1 MIGKKRKRPLKIPR
15 KRKKRRLPSYP
26 KVDYQTPRLQNIVS
40 VICSNT
46 KFDHAL
52 FSRVM
57 ENYEYFKDKF
67 AAASV
72 RFTMPDGMRSTC
84 LLYAT
89 GKVIVVGSTSEL
101 IAKGVGNIC
110 LHEVGK
116 IREKKFVKNE
126 NPKSRYFYDKIKYV
140 PKSRSINCGQMRT
153 SNTVCKCDLESK
165 KVYLNEIRDNNQKNA
180 KYSPEAF
187 PGAIYRGK
195 WATYLLFESKDPKN
209 SDAVALIL
217 GLSNMS
223 NLPMAKNELD
233 GIVDDSVKRKESMD
247 IISRHI
253 WELSNNK
260 EYEKASHSKE
270 EMVKFVEMERTRT
283 KEMRKKIKNRKK
295 FISTEIKRNYTKK
308 NPNQEGN
315 FENRLTAHYSFG
327 KYVNTD
333 KRIVDGI
340 ISDEVRETIS
350 SDDFCPR
357 VDHLLS
363 KFNNVY

>member
-1 MIGKKRKRPLKIPR
+1 MIIRKKRKRPLRIPR
-15 KRKKRRLPSYP
+15 KKNKRRRLE
-26 KVDYQTPRLQNIVS
+26 VDYRTPRLQNIVS

-67 AAASV
+67 AAASA

-89 GKVIVVGSTSEL
+89 GKVIVVGSTSET
-101 IAKGVGNIC
+101 IAKGVGTIC
-110 LHEVGK
+110 LHEIGK
-116 IREKKFVKNE
+116 IREKKFVKND
-126 NPKSRYFYDKIKYV
+126 NPKSRYFYNKIKYV

-153 SNTVCKCDLESK
+153 SNTVCKCELESK
-165 KVYLNEIRDNNQKNA
+165 RVHLNEIRDNNQKNA

-187 PGAIYRGK
+187 PGAIYKGK
-195 WATYLLFESKDPKN
+195 WATYLIFESKDPKN
-209 SDAVALIL
+209 PEPVALIL
-217 GLSNMS
+217 GLSDTNHLS
-223 NLPMAKNELD
+223 MAYNELV

-247 IISRHI
+247 VISRHI

-260 EYEKASHSKE
+260 EYEKASHNKE
-270 EMVKFVEMERTRT
+270 EMIKFVKNERLKTT
-283 KEMRKKIKNRKK
+283 KMREKFGDKRRK

-315 FENRLTAHYSFG
+315 FESRLTKHYSFG

-340 ISDEVRETIS
+340 ISDKVRETIS

-357 VDHLLS
+357 VGHLLS
-363 KFNNVY
+363 KFNNVV